1 MVIRIEGTHGE
12 WLGPAAEV
20 GRAVTTDSLVIDSL
34 HQAMVRHR
42 KAQQK
47 RVGCNRIRL
56 GTPGLRPECL
66 RLGSRQEER

>member
-1 MVIRIEGTHGE
+1 M
-12 WLGPAAEV
+12 